1 VLHPSGRGVER
12 GSKQEAEQ
20 SMTPFLEMTKISK
33 TFVSVK
39 ALRGVDLTIFPGEV
53 HAVAG
58 ENGAGKSTLMKIM
71 TGVLRA
77 DPGGS
82 IRVNGEIVDIADP
95 LHARSLGISI
105 IYQEL
110 SMVENLTVA
119 ENIFL
124 AREPLSSSG
133 LIDSRAMNK
142 AAREALDQLHLS
154 LAPTTPVSALSI
166 GHRQMIEIAKAISVN
181 ARVIIMDEPTS
192 SLGQHETT
200 TLLNLIRT
208 LKERGI
214 GIVYISHR
222 LDEIFEIA
230 DRVTVLR
237 DGATVASM
245 PIADMTRELL
255 VQKMVDRDL
264 HDFYGEHQSFKQ
276 PARVLSVRNLEMRH
290 PDPHRVKVSEIDFD
304 LYKGEVLGFFGLVGA
319 GRTEIMEMIF
329 GMRPYA
335 GEILV
340 RDRPVAIRDPAD
352 AIRFGMGFVTED
364 RQSQGLALGMTIR
377 ENFSLTHL
385 ASYCWFG
392 LIDIG
397 RERARC
403 ADFVKSL
410 GIRASSTEQQAINLS
425 GGNQQKVVIAKWMA
439 RALQILIVDEPTR
452 GIDVRSK
459 AEVHGLLAGLASEG
473 LGVIVISSDLPEVLA
488 VSDRILVVKNG
499 RIGGELSRSEATKE
513 RVMELAAG

>member
-1 VLHPSGRGVER
+1 
-12 GSKQEAEQ
+12 
-20 SMTPFLEMTKISK
+20 
-33 TFVSVK
+33 
-39 ALRGVDLTIFPGEV
+39 
-53 HAVAG
+53 
-58 ENGAGKSTLMKIM
+58 
-71 TGVLRA
+71 
-77 DPGGS
+77 
-82 IRVNGEIVDIADP
+82 
-95 LHARSLGISI
+95 
-105 IYQEL
+105 
-110 SMVENLTVA
+110 MVENLTVA

-124 AREPLSSSG
+124 AREPLSTSG
-133 LIDSRAMNK
+133 LIDSRAMNE
-142 AAREALDQLHLS
+142 AASEALSQLHLS

-166 GHRQMIEIAKAISVN
+166 GHRQMIEIAKAVSVS
-181 ARVIIMDEPTS
+181 AKVIIMDEPTA
-192 SLGQHETT
+192 SLGQHETI
-200 TLLNLIRT
+200 TLLNLIRA

-245 PIADMTRELL
+245 PIAEMTRELL

-264 HDFYGEHQSFKQ
+264 HDFYGEHRSFKQ
-276 PARVLSVRNLEMRH
+276 AARVLSVRNLEMRH

-335 GEILV
+335 GEIRV
-340 RDRPVAIRDPAD
+340 EKPVAVRDPAD
-352 AIRFGMGFVTED
+352 AIRLGMGFVTED
-364 RQSQGLALGMTIR
+364 RQSQGLALGMTVR

-385 ASYCWFG
+385 ARYCRFG
-392 LIDIG
+392 FIG
-397 RERARC
+397 ARRERARC

-425 GGNQQKVVIAKWMA
+425 GGNQQKVVIAKWVA
-439 RALQILIVDEPTR
+439 CALQILIVDEPTR

-459 AEVHGLLAGLASEG
+459 AEVHGLLGWTAAEG
-473 LGVIVISSDLPEVLA
+473 LGVIVISSELPEVLA
-488 VSDRILVVKNG
+488 VSDRIVVVKTG
-499 RIGGELSRSEATKE
+499 RTEES
-513 RVMELAAG
+513 